1 MSYFLLSNLID
12 KFVYYLQYEK
22 NSSPKTIENYSLR
35 LNRFLNHIGDV
46 EVSSVKPMQV
56 LDYRMHLHQQDLNK
70 KTINYHIVALR
81 SFFKFCLKNDI
92 NCISPEK
99 LELSKTAPREV
110 SYMSE
115 DEVNAIILAPISYT
129 KNLLKRKR
137 DEAILAFLYGTGLRV
152 SELTHLK
159 FSQISTDNNQF
170 RVIGKW
176 SKMRSVFMTKDA
188 QKKLSL
194 RLDARPANREY
205 LFVSLAKNSLWS
217 KLSRN
222 AIEELV
228 RNYAYLAGIDKKVT
242 PHTLRHSFATSLLK
256 KGADIRAVQV
266 LLGHAS
272 ITTTQIYTHVDDQH
286 LKKVHDLLD

>member
-1 MSYFLLSNLID
+1 MPIFSSTQMFSSKKSLKTSNYSNLQNQIWQKSSNTWSCSKTISKNSKRWRHLRQQNNSCIVQKNSYKHLAQCLYFFCIFALYHMSYFLLSNLID

-170 RVIGKW
+170 RVIGK
-176 SKMRSVFMTKDA
+176 
-188 QKKLSL
+188 
-194 RLDARPANREY
+194 
-205 LFVSLAKNSLWS
+205 
-217 KLSRN
+217 
-222 AIEELV
+222 
-228 RNYAYLAGIDKKVT
+228 
-242 PHTLRHSFATSLLK
+242 
-256 KGADIRAVQV
+256 
-266 LLGHAS
+266 
-272 ITTTQIYTHVDDQH
+272 
-286 LKKVHDLLD
+286 